1 MTTTEINIVSSA
13 TAPVQSSN
21 LVAANLG
28 VPPRQSLPQFGGFRL
43 NYDPQN
49 RELFLVFI
57 SSSSGEVVDQIPG
70 FQTISNRRNLTP
82 AASSNLPESPP
93 SAPTART
100 STASADQS
108 APVLA
113 RVASPTPSNR
123 GGALN
128 IAS

>member
-13 TAPVQSSN
+13 TAPVQPSN
-21 LVAANLG
+21 LVAANLAAQ
-28 VPPRQSLPQFGGFRL
+28 PRQSSPQFGGFRL

-82 AASSNLPESPP
+82 AASSNLPDSPP
-93 SAPTART
+93 SAPTARA

-108 APVLA
+108 A
-113 RVASPTPSNR
+113 RVVSPTPSNR
-123 GGALN
+123 GGAVN